1 MERLPYIDE
10 HSITIEATPER
21 TWELLVGMLGRLGSS
36 VPRPMNRTLG
46 LQPPTRSGSW
56 RGDAQPGDSIPGFGI
71 TESEPPK
78 RLELRRGHR
87 FSSYAL
93 IFQLEPGKQGKTKLS
108 AQTWAAFPGVT
119 GKLYRAMV
127 IGSRGHRV
135 AVWHMLRQV
144 ATRD

>member
-10 HSITIEATPER
+10 HSITIEADPER

-36 VPRPMNRTLG
+36 VPLPMNRALG

-56 RGDAQPGDSIPGFGI
+56 RVDAQPGDSIPGFSVA
-71 TESEPPK
+71 ESEHPK
-78 RLELRRGHR
+78 RLELRGGHR
-87 FSSYAL
+87 FSQYAL
-93 IFQLEPGKQGKTKLS
+93 IFELAPQNQGETKLS

-119 GKLYRAMV
+119 GKIYRALV
-127 IGSRGHRV
+127 ISSRGHRV

-144 ATRD
+144 AARA